1 MYTNLKLTV
10 NEFDGL
16 DLPNASSTA
25 MCGPTTVSIPATPGD
40 PLKKLESE
48 AKQLDFM
55 LVPSDFKD
63 FSTKPPIDLLNKVI
77 QNFDILLAPHQR
89 EGRRLLL

>member
-10 NEFDGL
+10 NELDGL
-16 DLPNASSTA
+16 DLP
-25 MCGPTTVSIPATPGD
+25 PTTVSIPATPGD